1 MEAKDGK
8 LTIPASLSN
17 DELLS
22 LAKKIANEIDEIHS
36 VEIDDNIVESSA
48 LFALLGSIK
57 KSNPNVKIPVLDDA
71 TVELNGIGKATFKRV
86 NDE

>member
-36 VEIDDNIVESSA
+36 VEIDDNIVESSS
-48 LFALLGSIK
+48 LFALLGSI
-57 KSNPNVKIPVLDDA
+57 
-71 TVELNGIGKATFKRV
+71 
-86 NDE
+86 